1 MKTHNPITNK
11 DYIPGAGLWPEEQT
25 QRNAPAC
32 GGRSR
37 AQLRERLQ
45 LHMAPPAASQG
56 CFSLPPSFSSLS
68 LVFYALFSW
77 YVLWG
82 AASMLLGLDVQHRG
96 CWSGSAQHGAAQ
108 PLLTDPPETPAA
120 PGHWHA
126 AQQGRPITHIIPH
139 TVCCTSRWPVLRGTA
154 GEAFRLLPNTQL
166 AGAGLPSRR
175 HLLLAHRGPQ
185 EPGNALP
192 YPTSLPSSHTQ
203 RCHSGCTRGKNTTWL
218 KLEVREMSRAQA
230 QLHFSCTHLTW
241 HGAAERTREALNA
254 LLCTLVNSP
263 VFSF

>member
-1 MKTHNPITNK
+1 MMKSLLWRLIILLQIRITYLVQVC
-11 DYIPGAGLWPEEQT
+11 DLRSRHRGMHLRVVGAPGHSSGNDSSSTRLLLLLHRAASPFPCLSLLYLWCFMPFFRGMFSEEL
-25 QRNAPAC
+25 PAC
-32 GGRSR
+32 CWAWMYSTV
-37 AQLRERLQ
+37 
-45 LHMAPPAASQG
+45 AA
-56 CFSLPPSFSSLS
+56 
-68 LVFYALFSW
+68 
-77 YVLWG
+77 G
-82 AASMLLGLDVQHRG
+82 A
-96 CWSGSAQHGAAQ
+96 GSAQHGAAR

-126 AQQGRPITHIIPH
+126 AQQGQPITHIIPH

-175 HLLLAHRGPQ
+175 HVLLAHRGPQ

-218 KLEVREMSRAQA
+218 KLEVREMSRVQA
-230 QLHFSCTHLTW
+230 QLHFSCTSAALTLRDM
-241 HGAAERTREALNA
+241 GQLREHKKH
-254 LLCTLVNSP
+254 
-263 VFSF
+263 